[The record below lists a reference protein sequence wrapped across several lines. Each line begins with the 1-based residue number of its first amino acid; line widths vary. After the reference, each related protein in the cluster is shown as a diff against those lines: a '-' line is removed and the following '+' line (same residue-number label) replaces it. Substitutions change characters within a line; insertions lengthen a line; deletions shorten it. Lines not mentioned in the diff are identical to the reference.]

1 MSFLTYNIE
10 IQKRIKKEK
19 SNAIDPEYIHG
30 LAKAL
35 DIIKEYYKEYESK
48 PLVGRE
54 VYVEPYAAKGVI
66 IKPINDGSNQC
77 VILTEKG
84 ETIRSAPPMFDFT
97 GVYYDNISDFI
108 DAYISKI
115 E

>member
-10 IQKRIKKEK
+10 IQKRIKKEI
-19 SNAIDPEYIHG
+19 SNAIDPEYIQG
-30 LAKAL
+30 LVKAL
-35 DIIKEYYKEYESK
+35 DIVEKCYKEYESK

-66 IKPINDGSNQC
+66 IKSINDESNQC
-77 VILTEKG
+77 VILTENG
-84 ETIRSAPPMFDFT
+84 EAIRSAPPMFDFT

-115 E
+115 K

>member
-1 MSFLTYNIE
+1 MSFSTYNIE
-10 IQKRIKKEK
+10 IQKRIVKER
-19 SNAIDPEYIHG
+19 SNALDPEYILG
-30 LAKAL
+30 LQKAL
-35 DIIKEYYKEYESK
+35 DIVKECYKEYESK

-84 ETIRSAPPMFDFT
+84 EAIKSAPPMFDFT
-97 GVYYDNISDFI
+97 GVYYDNVSDFI
-108 DAYISKI
+108 DKYINR
-115 E
+115 

>member
-1 MSFLTYNIE
+1 MSFLTYTIE
-10 IQKRIKKEK
+10 IQKRIKKER
-19 SNAIDPEYIHG
+19 SNATDLEYIKG
-30 LAKAL
+30 LVKAL
-35 DIIKEYYKEYESK
+35 DIVDECYKEYESK

-66 IKPINDGSNQC
+66 IKPINDESNQC

-108 DAYISKI
+108 DEYINR
-115 E
+115 

>member
-1 MSFLTYNIE
+1 MSFLTYNIG
-10 IQKRIKKEK
+10 IQKRIKTEI
-19 SNAIDPEYIHG
+19 SNAIDPEYIQG
-30 LAKAL
+30 LVKAL
-35 DIIKEYYKEYESK
+35 DIVEKYYKEFESK

-54 VYVEPYAAKGVI
+54 VYIEPYAAKGVI

-84 ETIRSAPPMFDFT
+84 EAIRSAPPMFDFT

-108 DAYISKI
+108 DKYISKI

>member
-1 MSFLTYNIE
+1 ME
-10 IQKRIKKEK
+10 IVE
-19 SNAIDPEYIHG
+19 EC
-30 LAKAL
+30 
-35 DIIKEYYKEYESK
+35 YKEYESK

-54 VYVEPYAAKGVI
+54 VYVEPYATKGVI

-84 ETIRSAPPMFDFT
+84 EAIKSAPPMFDFT
-97 GVYYDNISDFI
+97 GIYYDNISDFI
-108 DAYISKI
+108 DVYIAKI

>member
-1 MSFLTYNIE
+1 MSLLTYNIG
-10 IQKRIKKEK
+10 IQKRIRREI
-19 SNAIDPEYIHG
+19 SNAIDPEYIQG
-30 LAKAL
+30 LVKAL
-35 DIIKEYYKEYESK
+35 GIVEECYKEFESK

-77 VILTEKG
+77 VILTENG
-84 ETIRSAPPMFDFT
+84 EAIKSAPPMFDFT

-108 DAYISKI
+108 DKYICKI